1 MTASSNLLALG
12 APGDALCADIERIA
26 SAHLKDV
33 RAKLADL
40 GKLERILADAVARCT
55 GDRAPA
61 CAVLDILDEVVG

>member
-1 MTASSNLLALG
+1 MTASSALLALG

-55 GDRAPA
+55 RDRAPA
-61 CAVLDILDEVVG
+61 CAVLGILGEGAG